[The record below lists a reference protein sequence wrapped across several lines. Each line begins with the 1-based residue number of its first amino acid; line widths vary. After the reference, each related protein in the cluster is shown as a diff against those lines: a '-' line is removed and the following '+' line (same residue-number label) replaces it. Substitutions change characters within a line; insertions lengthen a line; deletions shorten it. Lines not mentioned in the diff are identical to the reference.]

1 MRLTTTRLRQ
11 LIREEL
17 TRDLQEQAAP
27 HISASEIAK
36 LVAVN
41 NGYGPAVRDDVES
54 YILDQFGV
62 ARILDLSEE
71 ERMLLREIQRVLFSA
86 MPSSEAQPVDR
97 ELLMQILVKIIQDL
111 DKISS
116 VSA

>member
-17 TRDLQEQAAP
+17 TRGLQEQAAP
-27 HISASEIAK
+27 LISAGTIAD

-41 NGYGPAVRDDVES
+41 DGFGPAVRDDVES

-62 ARILDLSEE
+62 ARILDLPEE
-71 ERMLLREIQRVLFSA
+71 GRMLLREIQRVLFSA
-86 MPSSEAQPVDR
+86 MPGSEAQPVDQVR
-97 ELLMQILVKIIQDL
+97 LVHHL
-111 DKISS
+111 RKISG